1 MPYKRNKE
9 LGKKAYFSNDIS
21 VSADKS
27 AWIHKIPTSSSWYFR
42 MWIKEENRQFRKSLR
57 TQDQDEAMRL
67 GIEEHANV
75 IGMTKSGKKLFG
87 MFFRN
92 AAEEWLEVQKGRT
105 ETGLITKQRL
115 GTVKTQVKRHIIPYI
130 EQYKVKNDV
139 KNSQNWGKNIRG
151 GSLKFNDF
159 YDYAQYRRKRNPEVE
174 DATIRNEHTT
184 IGSLI
189 KWCFRTN
196 MTSFEKCQFEEIK
209 IKEVKRRDTF
219 TVEEW
224 EVLFKFLRKW
234 RKESPD
240 YRTANNNMMPSKKKD
255 FMRDMILLNGNNL
268 MRIGEIRQ
276 LKLGMVKNIK
286 RGKYFYTQYDLPA
299 GIA

>member
-27 AWIHKIPTSSSWYFR
+27 AWIHKIPTSNSWYFR

-57 TQDQDEAMRL
+57 TQDQDEATRL

-92 AAEEWLEVQKGRT
+92 AAEEWLEVQRGRT

-115 GTVKTQVKRHIIPYI
+115 STVKTQIKRHIVPYI

-139 KNSQNWGKNIRG
+139 KNENG
-151 GSLKFNDF
+151 GDKL
-159 YDYAQYRRKRNPEVE
+159 V
-174 DATIRNEHTT
+174 H
-184 IGSLI
+184 GSGGIFPAAGGI
-189 KWCFRTN
+189 KPCH
-196 MTSFEKCQFEEIK
+196 
-209 IKEVKRRDTF
+209 
-219 TVEEW
+219 
-224 EVLFKFLRKW
+224 L
-234 RKESPD
+234 
-240 YRTANNNMMPSKKKD
+240 
-255 FMRDMILLNGNNL
+255 
-268 MRIGEIRQ
+268 
-276 LKLGMVKNIK
+276 
-286 RGKYFYTQYDLPA
+286 
-299 GIA
+299 